1 MVELDEY
8 QRVLTVATQ
17 LVSLMEQEQRCSL
30 PDDLSILP
38 VFSEVPVNLLF
49 SV

>member
-8 QRVLTVATQ
+8 QRILTVATQ
-17 LVSLMEQEQRCSL
+17 HVSLMEHELRSL